1 MKSKMK
7 IALVEDNRFHAILIE
22 RAVKERYP
30 ETQLTIYKTG
40 QEFLARMKKKR
51 FDMALI
57 DYNLPDMNGL
67 ELLSLINSRELDIPV
82 IIITGAGSEQTAV
95 EAMKSGATDYVT
107 KTGDFEQTI
116 PRVIKQAYQK
126 HRLIQKN
133 RRLEKKARESEK
145 LEMITI
151 MASTLNHEINNP
163 LMAIFGNLELL
174 RESLP
179 GSDNEIAVKL
189 EMIEKSTQRIQE
201 ITQQMANLMTTSVH
215 QTPVG
220 PMLKLAGENAKRRKK
235 PVLLAA
241 AVNKTN

>member
-1 MKSKMK
+1 MKKKMR

-22 RAVKERYP
+22 RAVIERYP
-30 ETQLTIYKTG
+30 ETQITIDKTG
-40 QEFLARMKKKR
+40 REFLLRMEKKR

-57 DYNLPDMNGL
+57 DYHLPDMDGL
-67 ELLSLINSRELDIPV
+67 ELLSLMNSRGLDIPV

-95 EAMKSGATDYVT
+95 EAMKSGATDYLT

-145 LEMITI
+145 LEMITT

-163 LMAIFGNLELL
+163 LMAIYGNLELL
-174 RESLP
+174 RESLEEP
-179 GSDNEIAVKL
+179 DKNIGVRL
-189 EMIEKSTQRIQE
+189 EMIEKSTRRIQE

-220 PMLKLAGENAKRRKK
+220 PMLKLTGEEAKRRKK
-235 PVLLAA
+235 PEVQ
-241 AVNKTN
+241 TT